1 MRYEVKESY
10 GSAKS
15 SIANKEARETSYWL
29 RFPYASK
36 YLTERQFASLHADC
50 EELIRILGPAQLTMK
65 TKLQKGQ
72 KS

>member
-29 RFPYASK
+29 RLSYASK
-36 YLTERQFASLHADC
+36 YLTERQFASLHADFDRFSSRKKRH
-50 EELIRILGPAQLTMK
+50 EGTNYQPKRVE
-65 TKLQKGQ
+65 
-72 KS
+72 